1 MRVLAIDQGTSA
13 TKAVVFGEDG
23 AILSSVEHAVT
34 PQPVADG
41 GVEQDPEQLWD
52 SVCAAGRE
60 AVARAG
66 GGVAVVGFANQGE
79 TVLAW
84 DRRSG
89 RPLGAAVSWQDR
101 RAASI
106 CAELAD
112 HEAQL
117 TRTTGLPLD
126 PYFAAPKMAWLRRHG
141 PGTGVVTTSDTWL
154 VHRLSGAYVT
164 DVTTASRTLLLDLG
178 RRSWS
183 EDACALFG
191 LDAGDLPEV
200 VGCAQDIGH
209 THAFGPSLPVT
220 GLSVDQQAALI
231 GEHCLEPG
239 DSKCTYGTGAFL
251 LANAGPQPFVS
262 SAGLAVSVA
271 WQIGDGAAYCIDGQ
285 VYAAGAAIAWL
296 VRWGFLARPE
306 DLDAVAASVPD
317 SGGVTVVPALT
328 GLGAPWWRPD
338 ALAGI
343 EGIGPATQ
351 PAHVVRSTMEGL
363 AAQVA
368 LLARASAADLGRPLA
383 RLRVDGGL
391 TRSQLLMQ
399 IQADLL
405 QVPVEVASSPH
416 ATAAGVGALAR
427 LGAEPGLTLEA
438 AVGPMESSATYEPM
452 IEAAEADESLAR
464 FERAVARR
472 MDAASGTG
480 GTGR

>member
-23 AILSSVEHAVT
+23 AILSSVEKAVT
-34 PQPVADG
+34 PEAVADG

-52 SVCAAGRE
+52 SVCSAGRE

-66 GGVAVVGFANQGE
+66 GDVSAVGFANQGE

-84 DRRSG
+84 DRNSG
-89 RPLGAAVSWQDR
+89 RPLTAAISWQDR
-101 RAASI
+101 RAASV
-106 CAELAD
+106 CADLAD
-112 HEAQL
+112 QAALL

-141 PGTGVVTTSDTWL
+141 TDAGVVTTSDTWL
-154 VHRLSGAYVT
+154 VHRLTGTYVT
-164 DVTTASRTLLLDLG
+164 DVTTASRTLLLDLAS
-178 RRSWS
+178 RTWS
-183 EDACALFG
+183 EEACAHFG
-191 LDAGDLPEV
+191 LSAADLPEV
-200 VGCAQDIGH
+200 VSCAQEIGH
-209 THAFGPSLPVT
+209 TDAFGPSLPLT

-231 GEHCLEPG
+231 GEHCLAPG

-251 LANAGPQPFVS
+251 LTNAGPQPFVS

-271 WQIGDGAAYCIDGQ
+271 WQIGQSAAYCTDGQ

-317 SGGVTVVPALT
+317 RGGVTVVPALT
-328 GLGAPWWRPD
+328 GLGAPWWKPD

-351 PAHVVRSTMEGL
+351 TAHVVRATLEGL

-399 IQADLL
+399 TQADLL
-405 QVPVEVASSPH
+405 QIPVEVASSPH

-438 AVGPMESSATYEPM
+438 AVGPTPSSTRYEPM
-452 IEAAEADESLAR
+452 MRAGEAAERLAS
-464 FERAVARR
+464 FERAVGRR
-472 MDAASGTG
+472 VQAAG
-480 GTGR
+480 GTRP